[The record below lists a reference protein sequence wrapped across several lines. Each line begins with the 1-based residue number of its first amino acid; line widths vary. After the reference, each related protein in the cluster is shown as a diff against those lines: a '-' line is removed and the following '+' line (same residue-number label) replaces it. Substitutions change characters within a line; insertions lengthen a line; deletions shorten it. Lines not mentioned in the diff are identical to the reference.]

1 MPIYE
6 LTVERIVAG
15 GMGLMR
21 SPVGVLLAPDL
32 APGDRVR
39 VRAAGG
45 VRAEVIE
52 LVAPGSDRVQPPCE
66 YYGECGGCDFQ
77 HLSYRAQLTAKRGI
91 VADALSRIAGMQL
104 DETAIAV
111 HASPPFGYRRRAR
124 FHRTA
129 GGRLGFRARASERVV
144 PVDRCLVLH
153 DSLNRMLTTGSKPD
167 AAAELAAIAAE
178 HGVVSG
184 SNDAT
189 VALGPIRLTT
199 RPTLFFQANFE
210 LLPQLQ
216 RSLGEAA
223 QRTAPAGSHLD
234 VVDLYAGVGLLGRL
248 IAATT
253 PIGTLLAVESVAAA
267 AGYARRNLAACATD
281 LHVVVG
287 RAERVAARPEVQT
300 LMSSACVVVD
310 PPRAG
315 LAKALRRQLLDRS
328 PPTLV
333 YLSCDPATLA
343 RDVSQLQ
350 DAFEIRSIE
359 VFDFFP
365 QTAHVETLVI
375 MERRR

>member
-21 SPVGVLLAPDL
+21 SPVGVLLAADL

-39 VRAAGG
+39 VRATGG
-45 VRAEVIE
+45 ARAELVE
-52 LVAPGSDRVQPPCE
+52 LVAPGPERVQPPCE

-77 HLSYRAQLTAKRGI
+77 HLSYRAQLSAKRGI

-104 DETAIAV
+104 DEAAIAV

-124 FHRTA
+124 FHRA
-129 GGRLGFRARASERVV
+129 ADGRLGFRARSSERVV
-144 PVDRCLVLH
+144 PIDRCLVLH
-153 DSLNRMLTTGSKPD
+153 DSLNRMLTADTPEGST
-167 AAAELAAIAAE
+167 AEVAAIDAE
-178 HGVVSG
+178 QGAVSG
-184 SNDAT
+184 RNDAT
-189 VALGPIRLTT
+189 VALGAIRLTT
-199 RPTLFFQANFE
+199 QPTLFFQANFD
-210 LLPQLQ
+210 LLLQLQ
-216 RSLGEAA
+216 RSLGQAA
-223 QRTAPAGSHLD
+223 QRTAAAGSHLD
-234 VVDLYAGVGLLGRL
+234 LVDLYAGVGLLGRL

-253 PIGTLLAVESVAAA
+253 PVGTLLAVESVAAA

-300 LMSSACVVVD
+300 LMSSALVVVD

-315 LAKALRRQLLDRS
+315 LAKALRRQLLERR
-328 PPTLV
+328 PPTLA

-343 RDVSQLQ
+343 RDMRQLQ
-350 DAFEIRSIE
+350 DAFEVRSIE

-365 QTAHVETLVI
+365 QTAHVETLVVL
-375 MERRR
+375 ERRR